1 MRSRTRICAGALAAV
16 AALAAMALVPTPALA
31 QRAHLG
37 VRAGYNFDY
46 NDPALGGHF
55 SVPIVRR
62 LELYPSMDVYL
73 PETGTRLAFNGDLKY
88 RFPTRSAWEP
98 YLGGGLQ
105 VLHRRIGDAGNND
118 VGANLLGGV
127 ETRVG
132 AVHPF
137 FEGRVVLQDNTSFQ
151 VAGGLNITLFGR

>member
-1 MRSRTRICAGALAAV
+1 MRSLTKHLTTGALAA
-16 AALAAMALVPTPALA
+16 LAVLVLAPTSASA

-46 NDPALGGHF
+46 DDPSLGGHF
-55 SVPIVRR
+55 SVPIARR

-88 RFPTRSAWEP
+88 RFRTPSAWEP
-98 YLGGGLQ
+98 YLGGGVQ

-132 AVHPF
+132 TVHPF
-137 FEGRVVLQDNTSFQ
+137 LEGRVVLQDNTSFQ
-151 VAGGLNITLFGR
+151 LATGLNITLFGR